1 MLQTDLINALKSK
14 NFEEAIACAARLG
27 EQALRDLKSAPDNET
42 RTAIFRKNTAALADA
57 LHLARV
63 LRAHLSAELNTN
75 TGTLLYQQVDS
86 ERNRWRIHA

>member
-1 MLQTDLINALKSK
+1 MLEKELIDALKSK
-14 NFEEAIACAARLG
+14 DFTEAIACAARLG
-27 EQALRDLKSAPDNET
+27 EQALRDLKAAPDNET
-42 RTAIFRKNTAALADA
+42 RTAIFHKNTATLADA

-75 TGTLLYQQVDS
+75 TGTLFYHQVDS